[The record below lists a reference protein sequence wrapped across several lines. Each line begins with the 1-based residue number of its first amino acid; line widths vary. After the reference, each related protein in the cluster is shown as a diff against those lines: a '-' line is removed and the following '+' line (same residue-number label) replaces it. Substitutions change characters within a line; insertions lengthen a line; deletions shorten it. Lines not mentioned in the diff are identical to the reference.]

1 MDRGETALGVVLRL
15 RCRYRNRPDHLR
27 VHRHG
32 RSHRHPRQ
40 EGYWSRLDRSR
51 EGFTDAST
59 KAHLLCGL
67 TDCQMP
73 PEALRGLVQSRRA
86 SAGVEDSTKKGAWA
100 ALW

>member
-40 EGYWSRLDRSR
+40 EGYWSRL
-51 EGFTDAST
+51 
-59 KAHLLCGL
+59 
-67 TDCQMP
+67 
-73 PEALRGLVQSRRA
+73 
-86 SAGVEDSTKKGAWA
+86 
-100 ALW
+100 